1 MSSVRVPQLCG
12 RNVVNGGEG
21 VLKIPEP
28 RIFGGDT

>member
-1 MSSVRVPQLCG
+1 MSSVRVPRLCG
-12 RNVVNGGEG
+12 RNVVTGEG